1 MALLQQS
8 RVRVLILVV
17 ILLAAGAGVWY
28 WATSGR
34 ESTDDAQVDARVTQI
49 SARVGGTVAKVAVND
64 NQLVEAGAPLIEL
77 DPRDY
82 QVAIDKARAELA
94 DAEANALAA
103 QSSIP
108 IASTNATSGVTTARG
123 GVLQAQSGI
132 SAAEKEIEAAH
143 ARLVAAQA
151 RLREAE
157 ANAAKSA
164 RDVER
169 LRGLLAKDEIS
180 QQQFDATSAGAEAQK
195 AAVDSARSQAAEAE
209 AGIRVAESRLMQ
221 ARAGA
226 DQAHAELQSA
236 QTGPSQVA
244 ATRARASAAEARV
257 MQARANLAQ
266 AELHLQYTTVKAPA
280 RGIVSK
286 KGVNV
291 GQVVQAGQPLLALV
305 QIDDVWITANFKET
319 QLKNMRPGQRATIDV
334 DAYGGREFNGKV
346 DSVAGATGARFSLLP
361 PENAT
366 GNFTKVV
373 QRVPVKLVLDPAEA
387 AHAGWLRAGLSV
399 TAEVDTRG
407 PDAQRLGLFGAAAA
421 TLERVVR

>member
-8 RVRVLILVV
+8 RVRVIVLIVV
-17 ILLAAGAGVWY
+17 LLGAGAAVWF

-49 SARVGGTVAKVAVND
+49 AARVSGTVAKVAVSD
-64 NQLVEAGAPLIEL
+64 NQLVDAGAVLVEL

-82 QVAIDKARAELA
+82 QVALDKARAELA

-103 QSSIP
+103 HSSIP
-108 IASTNATSGVTTARG
+108 IASTTAASGVTTARG
-123 GVLQAQSGI
+123 SVRQAQSGI
-132 SAAEKEIEAAH
+132 VAAEKEIEAAR
-143 ARLVAAQA
+143 ARLVTAQA

-180 QQQFDATSAGAEAQK
+180 QQQFDATAAAAEAQK
-195 AAVDSARSQAAEAE
+195 AAVDSAHSQAAEAE
-209 AGIRVAESRLMQ
+209 AGIRVAESRLAQ
-221 ARAGA
+221 ARAGE
-226 DQAHAELQSA
+226 DQARAELQTA

-257 MQARANLAQ
+257 MQARANVAQ
-266 AELHLQYTTVKAPA
+266 AELHLQYTSVKAPA

-286 KGVNV
+286 KGVNT

-305 QIDDVWITANFKET
+305 QIDDVWVTANFKET
-319 QLKNMRPGQRATIDV
+319 QLKYMRPGQRATIDV
-334 DAYGGREFNGKV
+334 DAFGGREFKGMV
-346 DSVAGATGARFSLLP
+346 DSLAGATGARFSLLP

-366 GNFTKVV
+366 GNFVKVV
-373 QRVPVKLVLDPAEA
+373 QRVPVKIVLDPGQDPE
-387 AHAGWLRAGLSV
+387 HLLRPGMSV
-399 TAEVDTRG
+399 TPTVH
-407 PDAQRLGLFGAAAA
+407 
-421 TLERVVR
+421 VK

>member
-1 MALLQQS
+1 MALLEQG
-8 RVRVLILVV
+8 RVRIIILVV
-17 ILLAAGAGVWY
+17 VVLAAGAGIWF

-49 SARVGGTVAKVAVND
+49 AARVSGTVAKVAVND
-64 NQLVEAGAPLIEL
+64 NQLVEAGTVLIEL

-82 QVAIDKARAELA
+82 QVALDKARAELA

-103 QSSIP
+103 HSNVP
-108 IASTNATSGVTTARG
+108 IASTTAASGITTARG
-123 GVLQAQSGI
+123 GVVQAQSGI
-132 SAAEKEIEAAH
+132 VAAEKEIEAAK
-143 ARLVAAQA
+143 ARLVTSQA

-180 QQQFDATSAGAEAQK
+180 QQQFDATTAAADAQQ
-195 AAVDSARSQAAEAE
+195 AAVDSARSQTAEAE
-209 AGIRVAESRLMQ
+209 AGIRVAESRLAQ
-221 ARAGA
+221 ARAGE
-226 DQAHAELQSA
+226 DQARADLQTA

-266 AELHLQYTTVKAPA
+266 AELNLQYATVKAPA
-280 RGIVSK
+280 RGVVSK
-286 KGVNV
+286 KGVNT

-305 QIDDVWITANFKET
+305 QIDDVWVTANFKET
-319 QLKNMRPGQRATIDV
+319 QLKYMRPGQRATIDV
-334 DAYGGREFNGKV
+334 DAFGGREFTGKV
-346 DSVAGATGARFSLLP
+346 DSLAGATGARFSLLP

-366 GNFTKVV
+366 GNFVKVV
-373 QRVPVKLVLDPAEA
+373 QRVPVKIVLVPGPDPE
-387 AHAGWLRAGLSV
+387 HLLKPGMSV
-399 TAEVDTRG
+399 TPTV
-407 PDAQRLGLFGAAAA
+407 Q
-421 TLERVVR
+421 VK